1 MKRRYFISMVPVAF
15 GMVWLGS
22 AGQAKELGMEIS
34 TMKQIKVFSVD
45 KGGYLLTDII
55 VKSDDDWRKQLTS
68 VQYHILRERGTERAY
83 TGDYHNHKEHGV
95 YRCAACELDLYLS
108 DSKYDS
114 RTGWPSFYQAVAS
127 ENISTRMDRS
137 FFMVRN
143 ELVCSR
149 CDSHLGHV
157 FDDGPE
163 PTGKRH
169 CINSAALTF
178 AKR

>member
-1 MKRRYFISMVPVAF
+1 MKRRQFINLLPVALAL
-15 GMVWLGS
+15 VWIGS
-22 AGQAKELGMEIS
+22 AAQAKEMAKTLAGS
-34 TMKQIKVFSVD
+34 KQIRVYSVEKEAYIQTD
-45 KGGYLLTDII
+45 MVVKGDAE
-55 VKSDDDWRKQLTS
+55 WRKQLS
-68 VQYHILRERGTERAY
+68 PAQYHVLREQGTERAY
-83 TGDYHNHKEHGV
+83 SGIYHDHKELGV

-108 DSKYDS
+108 KSKYDS
-114 RTGWPSFYQAVAS
+114 RSGWPSFYEAVAP
-127 ENISTRMDRS
+127 ENIRTREDRS

-149 CDSHLGHV
+149 CESHLGHV
-157 FDDGPE
+157 FGDGPA